1 MVPLQLENMSW
12 ATSAVR
18 VKAAQPFV
26 ESRSGRYSHRVR
38 SAVLHTVCGKTHM
51 SVKCW
56 CGMHINISKSN
67 PNRLTANPEAG
78 RPVCATCEGRAIG
91 AGQLGARE
99 IAGREVRYQPMRGER
114 AE

>member
-1 MVPLQLENMSW
+1 MVILQRENLSW

-38 SAVLHTVCGKTHM
+38 SAALHTVCGKTHM

-56 CGMHINISKSN
+56 CGMRINISRQN
-67 PNRLTANPEAG
+67 PNMLTNEPEAG

-91 AGQLGARE
+91 AGQCGARE
-99 IAGREVRYQPMRGER
+99 IAGREVMYQTRRGEVKP
-114 AE
+114 